1 MSFAFPPA
9 PVIAIP
15 AMSSKPFPV
24 RHIYCVGRN
33 YSTPL
38 AETGDDPAHDQPFFF
53 MKPALAILPNEAVMP
68 YPPGTADLYPEVSLV
83 VALNLGGR
91 GIPENQANDY
101 IFGYAVGIDMTRR
114 DMQMAAK
121 NQGRPWD
128 MSKSFD
134 FSAPLSAITPEFYAG
149 IIAKGRIELKVNGE
163 VRQSGDVGDM
173 IWTVPKI
180 ISDLS
185 KLVELHPGDLLF
197 TGSPGGVDPVA
208 KGDRLEATVAGLEP
222 LLITIG

>member
-1 MSFAFPPA
+1 MIVPLFSNTATHIFASPGALQIPCKYQARQARPPAPGLLAVRAHSLEVPIIMSFAFPPA

-101 IFGYAVGIDMTRR
+101 IFGYAVGLDMTRR

-149 IIAKGRIELKVNGE
+149 LSLKEESNS
-163 VRQSGDVGDM
+163 R
-173 IWTVPKI
+173 
-180 ISDLS
+180 
-185 KLVELHPGDLLF
+185 
-197 TGSPGGVDPVA
+197 
-208 KGDRLEATVAGLEP
+208 
-222 LLITIG
+222 